1 MNQKLQKLRAAMSE
15 RGIAAYIIF
24 NTDPHNDEY
33 IPREYHIA
41 AALTGFTG
49 ENATVVI
56 TQDFAGV
63 WTDGRFYI
71 SGEMEL
77 KDSECQLMK
86 EDGQSKCP
94 SYIDYIAEHLKKG
107 DRVAVDGQL
116 VTDKTFKKLKTKL
129 AAKGI
134 DIDNSIDL
142 TPTFWADRPK
152 PTFSDIY
159 ILDDKYA
166 GESPSSKLA
175 NLRKTNGN
183 AYQVLTRL
191 DEIAW
196 LLNLRAADIDFCP
209 LFRSYMV
216 VGEKDA
222 VLFVHDGRINGKIK
236 AHLDRNGVSVRG
248 YDDIYNYLRQLPDNA
263 TVNIDHKTANSF
275 IVSNVNPKCKVIDAS
290 SPVQKSK
297 AIKNE
302 TELRNIRQA
311 LIKDG
316 VAMERFFYKMEQKL
330 AHNEP
335 LTEMSLAK
343 MLLREREKGEGFI
356 SESFG
361 CISAFNG
368 HAAMPHY
375 APTDESDIPV
385 DGNGVYLVDSGGQY
399 YEGTTDITRTIA
411 TTRDGRFSDKFAL
424 DYTLVLQ
431 GHIELATA
439 IFPEGSSGSRLDV
452 LARFNMWKYGRDFQH
467 GTGHGVGYCLNCHE
481 GPHRISSAHNT
492 VALEPGMIVTD
503 EPGIY
508 IENEYGIR
516 TENII
521 QVVKSEYEG
530 FCKFDVL
537 TLCHIDTRP
546 IVREI
551 LTEAQIKFVNEY
563 NERVFQTLSPYL
575 DEDEKKYLR
584 ERTQKINA

>member
-1 MNQKLQKLRAAMSE
+1 MNQKLNNLRAAMAKI
-15 RGIAAYIIF
+15 GVAAYIIF

-49 ENATVVI
+49 ENATVVV

-77 KDSECQLMK
+77 KGTEVTLMK
-86 EDGQSKCP
+86 TEQNALGIP
-94 SYIDYIAEHLKKG
+94 YANYLAEHLHKG
-107 DRVAVDGQL
+107 DRVGCDGQL
-116 VTDKTFKKLKTKL
+116 VTDKLFQKIKSAL
-129 AAKGI
+129 APKGI
-134 DIDNSIDL
+134 TVDNSVDL
-142 TPTFWADRPK
+142 TSTFWTDRPK

-166 GESPSSKLA
+166 GRSAAEKIA
-175 NLRKTNGN
+175 DLRKKNGS
-183 AYQVLTRL
+183 AYQVVTRL
-191 DEIAW
+191 DEVAW

-209 LFRSYMV
+209 LFRAFV
-216 VGEKDA
+216 VIGEQTA
-222 VLFVHDGRINGKIK
+222 VLFVNNGRINGNIK
-236 AHLDRNGVSVRG
+236 AHLDKNGVTVRD
-248 YDDIYNYLRQLPDNA
+248 YNDIYNYLRQLPDGA
-263 TVNIDHKTANSF
+263 PVHIDHKSANSF
-275 IVSNVNPKCKVIDAS
+275 IVSSVNPKCKITDAA
-290 SPVQKSK
+290 SPVQNAK
-297 AIKNE
+297 AVKNE

-311 LIKDG
+311 LITDG
-316 VAMERFFYKMEQKL
+316 VAMERFFYKLEQKL
-330 AHNEP
+330 AANEP

-343 MLLREREKGEGFI
+343 MLLEERKKGNGFI

-385 DGNGVYLVDSGGQY
+385 NNNGVYLVDSGGQY

-411 TTRDGRFSDKFAL
+411 TTKDGRYSDKFAL

-439 IFPEGSSGSRLDV
+439 IFPEGTTGSQLDL
-452 LARFNMWKYGRDFQH
+452 LARINLWKYGKDFQH

-481 GPHRISSAHNT
+481 GPHRISSVHNT
-492 VALEPGMIVTD
+492 VALVPGMIVTD

-516 TENII
+516 TENIV
-521 QVVKSEYEG
+521 QVVKSEYKG
-530 FCKFDVL
+530 YNKFDVL

-551 LTEAQIKFVNEY
+551 LTQKQIDFVNDY
-563 NERVFQTLSPYL
+563 NERVYQTLSPFL
-575 DEDEKKYLR
+575 DEAEKEYLR
-584 ERTQKINA
+584 ERTKAI

>member
-1 MNQKLQKLRAAMSE
+1 MAKK
-15 RGIAAYIIF
+15 GVAAYIIF

-49 ENATVVI
+49 ENATVVV

-77 KDSECQLMK
+77 KGTEVSLMK
-86 EDGQSKCP
+86 TEQNALGIP
-94 SYIDYIAEHLKKG
+94 YANYLAEHLHKG
-107 DRVAVDGQL
+107 DRVGCDGQL
-116 VTDKTFKKLKTKL
+116 VTDKLFQKIKSAL
-129 AAKGI
+129 APKGI
-134 DIDNSIDL
+134 TVDNSVDL
-142 TPTFWADRPK
+142 TSTFWTDRPK

-166 GESPSSKLA
+166 GRSATEKIA
-175 NLRKTNGN
+175 DLRKKNGS
-183 AYQVLTRL
+183 AYQVVTRL
-191 DEIAW
+191 DEVAW

-209 LFRSYMV
+209 LFRAFV
-216 VGEKDA
+216 VIGEKEA
-222 VLFVHDGRINGKIK
+222 VLFVNNGRINGNIK
-236 AHLDRNGVSVRG
+236 AHLDKNGVTVKD
-248 YDDIYNYLRQLPDNA
+248 YDDIYNYLRQLPDGA
-263 TVNIDHKTANSF
+263 PVHIDHKSANSF
-275 IVSNVNPKCKVIDAS
+275 IVSSVNPKCKITDAP
-290 SPVQKSK
+290 SPVQNAK
-297 AIKNE
+297 AVKNE

-311 LIKDG
+311 LITDG
-316 VAMERFFYKMEQKL
+316 VAMERFFYKLEQKL
-330 AHNEP
+330 AANEP

-343 MLLREREKGEGFI
+343 MLLEERKKGNGFI

-385 DGNGVYLVDSGGQY
+385 NNNGVYLVDSGGQY

-411 TTRDGRFSDKFAL
+411 TTKDGRYSDKFAL

-439 IFPEGSSGSRLDV
+439 IFPEGTTGSQLDL
-452 LARFNMWKYGRDFQH
+452 LARINLWKYGKDFQH

-481 GPHRISSAHNT
+481 GPHRISSVHNT
-492 VALEPGMIVTD
+492 VALVPGMIVTD

-516 TENII
+516 TENIV
-521 QVVKSEYEG
+521 QVVKSEYKG
-530 FCKFDVL
+530 YNKFDVL

-551 LTEAQIKFVNEY
+551 LTQTQIDFVNDY
-563 NERVFQTLSPYL
+563 NERVYQTLSPFL
-575 DEDEKKYLR
+575 DEADKEYLR
-584 ERTQKINA
+584 ERTKAI

>member
-1 MNQKLQKLRAAMSE
+1 MNQKLSNLRAAMQKA
-15 RGIAAYIIF
+15 GVAAYIIF

-49 ENATVVI
+49 ENATVVV

-77 KDSECQLMK
+77 KDSGCKLMK
-86 EDGQSKCP
+86 TDDNGKEP
-94 SYIDYIAEHLKKG
+94 SFTAYIAEHLHKG
-107 DRVAVDGQL
+107 DRVGCDGQL
-116 VTDKTFKKLKTKL
+116 VTDKTYQKIKKQLS
-129 AAKGI
+129 AKGI
-134 DIDNSIDL
+134 TLDNSVDL
-142 TPTFWADRPK
+142 TASFWADRPK

-166 GESPSSKLA
+166 GLSASAKIA
-175 NLRKTNGN
+175 DLRKENGA

-209 LFRSYMV
+209 LFRSFMV
-216 VGEKDA
+216 VGDNTA
-222 VLFVHDGRINGKIK
+222 VLFINDGRIDGDIK
-236 AHLDRNGVSVRG
+236 AHLDKSGVTVKG
-248 YDDIYNYLRQLPDNA
+248 YGDIYDYLRQLPDNS
-263 TVNIDHKTANSF
+263 TVKIDHKTANSF
-275 IVSNVNPKCKVIDAS
+275 IVSSVNPNCKITDAP
-290 SPVQKSK
+290 SPVQTAK

-311 LIKDG
+311 LITDG

-330 AHNEP
+330 AANEP
-335 LTEMSLAK
+335 MTEMSLAK
-343 MLLREREKGEGFI
+343 MLLKEREKGEGFI

-399 YEGTTDITRTIA
+399 YEGTTDITCTIA
-411 TTRDGRFSDKFAL
+411 TTKDGRFSDKFAL

-452 LARFNMWKYGRDFQH
+452 LARYSMWKYGRDFQH

-481 GPHRISSAHNT
+481 GPHRISPAHNT
-492 VALEPGMIVTD
+492 VALVPGMIVTD

-516 TENII
+516 TENIV

-551 LTEAQIKFVNEY
+551 LTQSQIDFVNDY
-563 NERVFQTLSPYL
+563 NERVYKTLSPFL
-575 DEDEKKYLR
+575 DDAEKAYLR
-584 ERTQKINA
+584 ERTAKI

>member
-1 MNQKLQKLRAAMSE
+1 MNQKLNNLRAAMAKK
-15 RGIAAYIIF
+15 GVAAYIIF

-49 ENATVVI
+49 ENATVVV

-77 KDSECQLMK
+77 KGTEVTLMK
-86 EDGQSKCP
+86 TEQNALGIP
-94 SYIDYIAEHLKKG
+94 YANYLAEHLHKG
-107 DRVAVDGQL
+107 DRVGCDGQL
-116 VTDKTFKKLKTKL
+116 VTDKLFQKIKSAL
-129 AAKGI
+129 APKGI
-134 DIDNSIDL
+134 TVDNSVDL
-142 TPTFWADRPK
+142 TSTFWTDRPK

-166 GESPSSKLA
+166 GRSAAEKIA
-175 NLRKTNGN
+175 DLRKKNGS
-183 AYQVLTRL
+183 AYQVVTRL
-191 DEIAW
+191 DEVAW

-209 LFRSYMV
+209 LFRAFV
-216 VGEKDA
+216 VIGEKEA
-222 VLFVHDGRINGKIK
+222 VLFVNNGRINGNIK
-236 AHLDRNGVSVRG
+236 AHLDKNGVTVRD
-248 YDDIYNYLRQLPDNA
+248 YNDIYNYLRQLPDGA
-263 TVNIDHKTANSF
+263 PVHIDHKSANSF
-275 IVSNVNPKCKVIDAS
+275 IVSSVNPKCKITDAP
-290 SPVQKSK
+290 SPVQNAK
-297 AIKNE
+297 AVKNE

-311 LIKDG
+311 LITDG
-316 VAMERFFYKMEQKL
+316 VAMERFFYKLEQKL
-330 AHNEP
+330 AANEP

-343 MLLREREKGEGFI
+343 MLLEERKKGNGFI

-385 DGNGVYLVDSGGQY
+385 NNNGVYLVDSGGQY

-411 TTRDGRFSDKFAL
+411 TTKDGRYSDKFAL

-439 IFPEGSSGSRLDV
+439 IFPEGTTGSQLDL
-452 LARFNMWKYGRDFQH
+452 LARINLWKYGKDFQH

-481 GPHRISSAHNT
+481 GPHRISSVHNT
-492 VALEPGMIVTD
+492 VALVPGMIVTD

-516 TENII
+516 TENIV
-521 QVVKSEYEG
+521 QVVKSEYKG
-530 FCKFDVL
+530 YNKFDVL

-551 LTEAQIKFVNEY
+551 LTQKQIDFVNDY
-563 NERVFQTLSPYL
+563 NERVYQTLSPFL
-575 DEDEKKYLR
+575 DEAEKEYLR
-584 ERTQKINA
+584 GRTKAI

>member
-1 MNQKLQKLRAAMSE
+1 MNKKLNNLRVAMKDS
-15 RGIAAYIIF
+15 GVAAYVIF

-49 ENATVVI
+49 ENATVVV

-77 KDSECQLMK
+77 KGTEVTLMK
-86 EDGQSKCP
+86 TDDNLKEP
-94 SYIDYIAEHLKKG
+94 PYATYIAEHLKKG
-107 DRVAVDGQL
+107 DRVGCDGQL
-116 VTDKTFKKLKTKL
+116 VTDKQYQRIKSILTP
-129 AAKGI
+129 KGI
-134 DIDNSIDL
+134 IVDNSVDF
-142 TPTFWADRPK
+142 TSVFWTDRPK
-152 PTFSDIY
+152 PSFSDIY
-159 ILDDKYA
+159 ILDEKYA
-166 GESPSSKLA
+166 GESPSSKIA
-175 NLRKTNGN
+175 KLRKTNGN

-209 LFRSYMV
+209 LFRAFMV

-222 VLFVHDGRINGKIK
+222 VLFVHDGRINADIK
-236 AHLDRNGVSVRG
+236 AHLDRSGVSVRG

-275 IVSNVNPKCKVIDAS
+275 IVSNVNPKCKITDAS

-316 VAMERFFYKMEQKL
+316 VAMEKFFYKMEQKL
-330 AHNEP
+330 AKNEP

-343 MLLREREKGEGFI
+343 MLLKEREKGEGFI

-375 APTDESDIPV
+375 APTNESDIPV
-385 DGNGVYLVDSGGQY
+385 DNTGVYLVDSGGQY

-411 TTRDGRFSDKFAL
+411 TTKDGRFSDKFAL

-452 LARFNMWKYGRDFQH
+452 LARFCMWKYGRDFQH

-481 GPHRISSAHNT
+481 GPHRISPAHNT
-492 VALEPGMIVTD
+492 VALMPGMIVTD

-516 TENII
+516 TENIV

-551 LTEAQIKFVNEY
+551 LTQSQIDFVNDY
-563 NERVFQTLSPYL
+563 NERVFNTLSPYL
-575 DEDEKKYLR
+575 DEEERAYLR
-584 ERTQKINA
+584 ERTQKI

>member
-1 MNQKLQKLRAAMSE
+1 MNQKLDNLRAAMSQ
-15 RGIAAYIIF
+15 RGVAAYLIL

-33 IPREYHIA
+33 IPREYQTA

-49 ENATVVI
+49 ENATVVV

-63 WTDGRFYI
+63 WSDARFYI
-71 SGEMEL
+71 SGEQEL
-77 KDSECQLMK
+77 KGSGFELMK
-86 EDGQSKCP
+86 GDGRSNEPPYAK
-94 SYIDYIAEHLKKG
+94 YLAEHLRNG
-107 DRVAVDGQL
+107 DKVGVDGQL
-116 VTDKTFKKLKTKL
+116 ITAAQLKRIKSIL
-129 AAKGI
+129 SPKGI
-134 DIDNSIDL
+134 TVDNSVDL
-142 TPTFWADRPK
+142 TPVFWADRPE

-159 ILDDKYA
+159 VLDEKYTGLSA
-166 GESPSSKLA
+166 AQKIA
-175 NLRKTNGN
+175 DLRKENGVD
-183 AYQVLTRL
+183 YQVVTPL

-209 LFRSYMV
+209 LFRAFLV
-216 VGEKDA
+216 VGKAD
-222 VLFVHDGRINGKIK
+222 VLLFVHDGRINGDVK
-236 AHLDRNGVSVRG
+236 AHLDKCGVTVRS
-248 YDDIYNYLRQLPDNA
+248 YDDIYNYLRQLPADA
-263 TVNIDHKTANSF
+263 KVHIDPKTANSL
-275 IVSNVNPKCKVIDAS
+275 IASSINPKCQISDAP
-290 SPVQKSK
+290 SPIPK
-297 AIKNE
+297 AKGIKNE
-302 TELRNIRQA
+302 TELHNIRQA

-343 MLLREREKGEGFI
+343 MLLKEREKGEGFI

-361 CISAFNG
+361 CISAFNA

-385 DGNGVYLVDSGGQY
+385 DANGVYLVDSGGQY

-411 TTRDGRFSDKFAL
+411 TTKDGRFSDKFAL

-439 IFPEGSSGSRLDV
+439 VFPEGSSGSRLDI
-452 LARFNMWKYGRDFQH
+452 LARFNMWKYGRDYQH

-481 GPHRISSAHNT
+481 GPHSFSPVHNT
-492 VALEPGMIVTD
+492 VALVPGMIITD

-516 TENII
+516 TENILE
-521 QVVKSEYEG
+521 VVKSEYEG
-530 FCKFDVL
+530 FCKFNAI

-546 IVREI
+546 IVKEI
-551 LTEAQIKFVNEY
+551 LSPSQISFINDY
-563 NERVFQTLSPYL
+563 NQRVFDTLSPYL
-575 DEDEKKYLR
+575 DEAEVQYLR
-584 ERTQKINA
+584 ERTAKINA

>member
-1 MNQKLQKLRAAMSE
+1 MNQKLNNLRAAMAKK
-15 RGIAAYIIF
+15 GVAAYIIF

-49 ENATVVI
+49 ENATVVV

-77 KDSECQLMK
+77 KGTEVTLMK
-86 EDGQSKCP
+86 TEQNALGIP
-94 SYIDYIAEHLKKG
+94 YANYLAEHLHKG
-107 DRVAVDGQL
+107 DRVGCDGQL
-116 VTDKTFKKLKTKL
+116 VTDKLFQKIKSAL
-129 AAKGI
+129 APKGI
-134 DIDNSIDL
+134 TVDNSVDL
-142 TPTFWADRPK
+142 TSTFWTDRPK

-166 GESPSSKLA
+166 GRSAAEKIA
-175 NLRKTNGN
+175 DLRKKNGS
-183 AYQVLTRL
+183 AYQVVTRL
-191 DEIAW
+191 DEVAW

-209 LFRSYMV
+209 LFRAFV
-216 VGEKDA
+216 VIGEKEA
-222 VLFVHDGRINGKIK
+222 VLFVNNGRINGNIK
-236 AHLDRNGVSVRG
+236 AHLDKNGVTVRD
-248 YDDIYNYLRQLPDNA
+248 YNDIYNYLRQLPDGA
-263 TVNIDHKTANSF
+263 PVHIDHKSANSF
-275 IVSNVNPKCKVIDAS
+275 IVSSVNPKCKITDAP
-290 SPVQKSK
+290 SPVQNAK
-297 AIKNE
+297 AVKNE

-311 LIKDG
+311 LITDG
-316 VAMERFFYKMEQKL
+316 VAMERFFYKLEQKL
-330 AHNEP
+330 AANEP

-343 MLLREREKGEGFI
+343 MLLEERKKGNGFI

-385 DGNGVYLVDSGGQY
+385 NNNGVYLVDSGGQY

-411 TTRDGRFSDKFAL
+411 TTKDGRFSDKFAL

-439 IFPEGSSGSRLDV
+439 IFPEGTTGSQLDL
-452 LARFNMWKYGRDFQH
+452 LARINLWKYGKDFQH

-481 GPHRISSAHNT
+481 GPHRISSVHNT
-492 VALEPGMIVTD
+492 VALVPGMIVTD

-516 TENII
+516 TENIV
-521 QVVKSEYEG
+521 QVVKSEYKG
-530 FCKFDVL
+530 YNKFDVL

-551 LTEAQIKFVNEY
+551 LTQTQIDFVNDY
-563 NERVFQTLSPYL
+563 NERVYQTLSPFL
-575 DEDEKKYLR
+575 DEAEKKYLR
-584 ERTQKINA
+584 ERTKAI

>member
-1 MNQKLQKLRAAMSE
+1 MNQKLNNLRAAMAKK
-15 RGIAAYIIF
+15 GVAAYIIF

-49 ENATVVI
+49 ENATVVV

-77 KDSECQLMK
+77 KGTEVTLMK
-86 EDGQSKCP
+86 TEQNALGIP
-94 SYIDYIAEHLKKG
+94 YANYLAEHLHKG
-107 DRVAVDGQL
+107 DRVGCDGQL
-116 VTDKTFKKLKTKL
+116 VTDKLFQKIKSAL
-129 AAKGI
+129 APKGI
-134 DIDNSIDL
+134 TVDNSVDL
-142 TPTFWADRPK
+142 TSTFWTDRPK

-166 GESPSSKLA
+166 GRSAAEKIA
-175 NLRKTNGN
+175 DLRKKNGS
-183 AYQVLTRL
+183 AYQVVTRL
-191 DEIAW
+191 DEVAW

-209 LFRSYMV
+209 LFRAFV
-216 VGEKDA
+216 VIGEKEA
-222 VLFVHDGRINGKIK
+222 VLFVNNGRINGNIK
-236 AHLDRNGVSVRG
+236 AHLDKNGVTVRD
-248 YDDIYNYLRQLPDNA
+248 YNDIYNYLRQLPDGA
-263 TVNIDHKTANSF
+263 PVHIDHKSANSF
-275 IVSNVNPKCKVIDAS
+275 IVSSVNPKCKITDAP
-290 SPVQKSK
+290 SPVQNAK
-297 AIKNE
+297 AVKNE

-311 LIKDG
+311 LITDG
-316 VAMERFFYKMEQKL
+316 VAMERFFYKLEQKL
-330 AHNEP
+330 AANEP
-335 LTEMSLAK
+335 LTEMLLAN
-343 MLLREREKGEGFI
+343 MLLEERKKGNGFI

-385 DGNGVYLVDSGGQY
+385 NNNGVYLVDSGGQY

-411 TTRDGRFSDKFAL
+411 TTKDGRYSDKFAL

-439 IFPEGSSGSRLDV
+439 IFPEGTTGSQLDL
-452 LARFNMWKYGRDFQH
+452 LARINLWKYGKDFQH

-481 GPHRISSAHNT
+481 GPHRISSVHNT
-492 VALEPGMIVTD
+492 VALVPGMIVTD

-516 TENII
+516 TENIV
-521 QVVKSEYEG
+521 QVVKSEYDG
-530 FCKFDVL
+530 FNKFDVL

-551 LTEAQIKFVNEY
+551 LTQTQIDFVNDY
-563 NERVFQTLSPYL
+563 NERVYQTLSPFL
-575 DEDEKKYLR
+575 DEAEKEYLR
-584 ERTQKINA
+584 ERTKAI

>member
-1 MNQKLQKLRAAMSE
+1 MNQKLNNLRAAMAKK
-15 RGIAAYIIF
+15 GVAAYIIF

-49 ENATVVI
+49 ENATVVV

-77 KDSECQLMK
+77 KGTEVTLMK
-86 EDGQSKCP
+86 TEQNALGIP
-94 SYIDYIAEHLKKG
+94 YANYLAEHLHKG
-107 DRVAVDGQL
+107 DRVGCDGQL
-116 VTDKTFKKLKTKL
+116 VTDKLFQKIKSAL
-129 AAKGI
+129 APKGI
-134 DIDNSIDL
+134 TVDNSVDL
-142 TPTFWADRPK
+142 TSTFWTDRPK

-166 GESPSSKLA
+166 GRSAAEKIA
-175 NLRKTNGN
+175 DLRKKNGS
-183 AYQVLTRL
+183 AYQVVTRL
-191 DEIAW
+191 DEVAW

-209 LFRSYMV
+209 LFRAFV
-216 VGEKDA
+216 VIGEKEA
-222 VLFVHDGRINGKIK
+222 VLFVNNGRINGNIK
-236 AHLDRNGVSVRG
+236 AHLDKNGVTVRD
-248 YDDIYNYLRQLPDNA
+248 YNDIYNYLRQLPDGA
-263 TVNIDHKTANSF
+263 PVHIDHKSANSF
-275 IVSNVNPKCKVIDAS
+275 IVSSVNPKCKITDAA
-290 SPVQKSK
+290 SPVQNAK
-297 AIKNE
+297 AVKNE

-311 LIKDG
+311 LITDG
-316 VAMERFFYKMEQKL
+316 VAMERFFYKLEQKL
-330 AHNEP
+330 AANEP

-343 MLLREREKGEGFI
+343 MLLEERKKGNGFI

-385 DGNGVYLVDSGGQY
+385 NNNGVYLVDSGGQY

-411 TTRDGRFSDKFAL
+411 TTKDGRFSDKFAL

-439 IFPEGSSGSRLDV
+439 IFPEGTTGSQLDL
-452 LARFNMWKYGRDFQH
+452 LARINLWKYGKDFQH

-481 GPHRISSAHNT
+481 GPHRISSVHNT
-492 VALEPGMIVTD
+492 VALVPGMIVTD

-516 TENII
+516 TENIV
-521 QVVKSEYEG
+521 QVVKSEYKG
-530 FCKFDVL
+530 YNKFDVL

-551 LTEAQIKFVNEY
+551 LTQTQIDFVNDY
-563 NERVFQTLSPYL
+563 NERVYQTLSPFL
-575 DEDEKKYLR
+575 DEAEKEYLR
-584 ERTQKINA
+584 ERTKAI

>member
-1 MNQKLQKLRAAMSE
+1 MNQKLNNLRAAMAKK
-15 RGIAAYIIF
+15 GVAAYIIF

-49 ENATVVI
+49 ENATVVV

-77 KDSECQLMK
+77 KGTEVTLMK
-86 EDGQSKCP
+86 TEQNALGIP
-94 SYIDYIAEHLKKG
+94 YANYLAEHLHKG
-107 DRVAVDGQL
+107 DRVGCDGQL
-116 VTDKTFKKLKTKL
+116 VTDKLFQKIKSAL
-129 AAKGI
+129 APKGI
-134 DIDNSIDL
+134 TVDNSVDL
-142 TPTFWADRPK
+142 TSTFWTDRPK

-166 GESPSSKLA
+166 GRSAAEKIA
-175 NLRKTNGN
+175 DLRKKNGS
-183 AYQVLTRL
+183 AYQVVTRL
-191 DEIAW
+191 DEVAW

-209 LFRSYMV
+209 LFRAFV
-216 VGEKDA
+216 VIGEQTA
-222 VLFVHDGRINGKIK
+222 VLFVNNGRINGNIK
-236 AHLDRNGVSVRG
+236 AHLDKNGVTVRD
-248 YDDIYNYLRQLPDNA
+248 YNDIYNYLRQLPDGA
-263 TVNIDHKTANSF
+263 PVHIDHKSANSF
-275 IVSNVNPKCKVIDAS
+275 IVSSVNPKCKITDAP
-290 SPVQKSK
+290 SPVQNAK
-297 AIKNE
+297 AVKNE

-311 LIKDG
+311 LITDG
-316 VAMERFFYKMEQKL
+316 VAMERFFYKLEQKL
-330 AHNEP
+330 AANEP

-343 MLLREREKGEGFI
+343 MLLEERKKGNGFI

-385 DGNGVYLVDSGGQY
+385 NNNGVYLVDSGGQY

-411 TTRDGRFSDKFAL
+411 TTKDGRFSDKFAL

-439 IFPEGSSGSRLDV
+439 IFPEGTTGSQLDL
-452 LARFNMWKYGRDFQH
+452 LARINLWKYGKDFQH

-481 GPHRISSAHNT
+481 GPHRISSVHNT
-492 VALEPGMIVTD
+492 VALVPGMIVTD

-516 TENII
+516 TENIV
-521 QVVKSEYEG
+521 QVVKSEYKG
-530 FCKFDVL
+530 YNKFDVL

-551 LTEAQIKFVNEY
+551 LTQTQIDFVNDY
-563 NERVFQTLSPYL
+563 NERVYQTLSPFL
-575 DEDEKKYLR
+575 DEAEKEYLR
-584 ERTQKINA
+584 ERTKAI

>member
-1 MNQKLQKLRAAMSE
+1 MNKKLNNLRVAMKDS
-15 RGIAAYIIF
+15 GVAAYVIF

-49 ENATVVI
+49 ENATVVV

-77 KDSECQLMK
+77 KGTEVTLMK
-86 EDGQSKCP
+86 TGDNLKEP
-94 SYIDYIAEHLKKG
+94 PYATYIAEHLKKG
-107 DRVAVDGQL
+107 DRVGCDGQL
-116 VTDKTFKKLKTKL
+116 VTDKQYQRIKSILTP
-129 AAKGI
+129 KGI
-134 DIDNSIDL
+134 IVDNSVDF
-142 TPTFWADRPK
+142 TSVFWTDRPK
-152 PTFSDIY
+152 PSFSDIY
-159 ILDDKYA
+159 ILDEKYA
-166 GESPSSKLA
+166 GESPSSKIA
-175 NLRKTNGN
+175 KLRKTNGN

-209 LFRSYMV
+209 LFRAFMV

-222 VLFVHDGRINGKIK
+222 VLFVHDGRINGDIK
-236 AHLDRNGVSVRG
+236 AHLDRSGVSVRG

-275 IVSNVNPKCKVIDAS
+275 IVSNVNPKCKITDAS

-316 VAMERFFYKMEQKL
+316 VAMEKFFYKMEQKL
-330 AHNEP
+330 AKNEP

-343 MLLREREKGEGFI
+343 MLLKEREKGEGFI

-375 APTDESDIPV
+375 APTNESDIPV
-385 DGNGVYLVDSGGQY
+385 DNTGVYLVDSGGQY

-411 TTRDGRFSDKFAL
+411 TTKDGRFSDKFAL

-452 LARFNMWKYGRDFQH
+452 LARFCMWKYGRDFQH

-481 GPHRISSAHNT
+481 GPHRISPAHNT
-492 VALEPGMIVTD
+492 VALVPGMIVTD

-516 TENII
+516 TENIV

-551 LTEAQIKFVNEY
+551 LTHSQIDFVNDY
-563 NERVFQTLSPYL
+563 NERVFNTLSPYL
-575 DEDEKKYLR
+575 DEEERAYLR
-584 ERTQKINA
+584 ERTQKI

>member
-1 MNQKLQKLRAAMSE
+1 MNKKLNNLRVAMKDS
-15 RGIAAYIIF
+15 GVAAYVIF

-49 ENATVVI
+49 ENATVVV

-77 KDSECQLMK
+77 KGTEVTLMK
-86 EDGQSKCP
+86 TDDNLKEP
-94 SYIDYIAEHLKKG
+94 PYATYIAEHLKKG
-107 DRVAVDGQL
+107 DRVGCDGQL
-116 VTDKTFKKLKTKL
+116 VTDKQYQRIKSILTP
-129 AAKGI
+129 KGI
-134 DIDNSIDL
+134 IVDNSVDF
-142 TPTFWADRPK
+142 TSVFWIDRPK
-152 PTFSDIY
+152 PSFSDIY
-159 ILDDKYA
+159 ILDEKYA
-166 GESPSSKLA
+166 GESPSSKIA
-175 NLRKTNGN
+175 KLRKTNGN

-209 LFRSYMV
+209 LFRAFMV

-222 VLFVHDGRINGKIK
+222 VLFVHDGRINGDIK
-236 AHLDRNGVSVRG
+236 AHLDRSGVSVRG

-275 IVSNVNPKCKVIDAS
+275 IVSNVNPKCKITDAS

-316 VAMERFFYKMEQKL
+316 VAMEKFFYKMEQKL
-330 AHNEP
+330 AKNEP

-343 MLLREREKGEGFI
+343 MLLKEREKGEGFI

-375 APTDESDIPV
+375 APTNESDIPV
-385 DGNGVYLVDSGGQY
+385 DSTGVYLVDSGGQY

-411 TTRDGRFSDKFAL
+411 TTKDGRFSDKFAL

-452 LARFNMWKYGRDFQH
+452 LARFCMWKYGRDFQH

-481 GPHRISSAHNT
+481 GPHRISPAHNT
-492 VALEPGMIVTD
+492 VALVPGMIVTD

-516 TENII
+516 TENIV

-551 LTEAQIKFVNEY
+551 LTQSQIDFVNDY
-563 NERVFQTLSPYL
+563 NERVFNTLSPYL
-575 DEDEKKYLR
+575 DEEERAYLR
-584 ERTQKINA
+584 ERTQKI

>member
-1 MNQKLQKLRAAMSE
+1 MNQKLNNLRAAMAKK
-15 RGIAAYIIF
+15 GVAAYIIF

-49 ENATVVI
+49 ENATVVV

-77 KDSECQLMK
+77 KGTEVTLMK
-86 EDGQSKCP
+86 TEQNALGIP
-94 SYIDYIAEHLKKG
+94 YANYLAEHLHKG
-107 DRVAVDGQL
+107 DRVGCDGQL
-116 VTDKTFKKLKTKL
+116 VTDKLFQKIKSAL
-129 AAKGI
+129 APKGI
-134 DIDNSIDL
+134 TVDNSVDL
-142 TPTFWADRPK
+142 TSTFWTDRPK

-166 GESPSSKLA
+166 GRSAAEKIA
-175 NLRKTNGN
+175 DLRKKNGS
-183 AYQVLTRL
+183 AYQVVTRL
-191 DEIAW
+191 DEVAW

-209 LFRSYMV
+209 LFRAFV
-216 VGEKDA
+216 VIGEKEA
-222 VLFVHDGRINGKIK
+222 VLFVNNGRINGNIK
-236 AHLDRNGVSVRG
+236 AHLDKNGVTVRD
-248 YDDIYNYLRQLPDNA
+248 YNDIYNYLRQLPDGA
-263 TVNIDHKTANSF
+263 PVHIDHKSANSF
-275 IVSNVNPKCKVIDAS
+275 IVSSVNPKCKITDAP
-290 SPVQKSK
+290 SPVQNAK
-297 AIKNE
+297 AVKNE

-311 LIKDG
+311 LITDG
-316 VAMERFFYKMEQKL
+316 VAMERFFYKLEHKL
-330 AHNEP
+330 AANEP

-343 MLLREREKGEGFI
+343 MLLEERKKGNGFI

-385 DGNGVYLVDSGGQY
+385 NNNGVYLVDSGGQY

-411 TTRDGRFSDKFAL
+411 TTKDGRYSDKFAL

-439 IFPEGSSGSRLDV
+439 IFPEGTTGSQLDL
-452 LARFNMWKYGRDFQH
+452 LARINLWKYGKDFQH

-481 GPHRISSAHNT
+481 GPHRISSVHNT
-492 VALEPGMIVTD
+492 VALVPGMIVTD

-516 TENII
+516 TENIV
-521 QVVKSEYEG
+521 QVVKSEYKG
-530 FCKFDVL
+530 YNKFDVL

-551 LTEAQIKFVNEY
+551 LTQTQIDFVNDY
-563 NERVFQTLSPYL
+563 NERVYQTLSPFL
-575 DEDEKKYLR
+575 NEAEKEYLR
-584 ERTQKINA
+584 ERTKAI